1 MVAILREEEE
11 RAKRKTQ
18 RGKSPVEAYLCRLSG
33 TKASP
38 GADWDD
44 ALEQIFVCKGSTS
57 LKMFGHR
64 GLVLSFAFSF
74 FLLGRLETS
83 VQRRTN
89 EG

>member
-1 MVAILREEEE
+1 MVAILREKEE
-11 RAKRKTQ
+11 RAKRKTR
-18 RGKSPVEAYLCRLSG
+18 RGKSPVEAYLCRLSE

-38 GADWDD
+38 GADWGV

-57 LKMFGHR
+57 LKAFGHR
-64 GLVLSFAFSF
+64 GLVLSFVFSF